1 VRAADRRR
9 RATLCDLS
17 TAKEG
22 ELAQNLTRIVALEM
36 LPQARI
42 PLEVQL
48 EKLTTGTLRES
59 PHEVRLPDLTRST
72 EDQRAPIGVVEPGV
86 EE

>member
-1 VRAADRRR
+1 
-9 RATLCDLS
+9 
-17 TAKEG
+17 
-22 ELAQNLTRIVALEM
+22 M